1 MVMTKRAI
9 CGRRVSVRCLG
20 SARFDRVVNRYALE
34 DQHVAV
40 KSLRSAEYFLQ
51 SRISTSNRPSF
62 IRLSGVMLWNFWPI
76 WKSRFERM
84 DKNMKLR
91 MLIGRWCLPAICV
104 FLVCASQQVLLAQPS
119 AVAVTVSTS
128 PPGLQVLVD
137 GATLTAP
144 QTFQWAAAS
153 SHTIGVASPQTSGGQ
168 FYAFTNWLDG
178 GNQTRTITVP
188 TAAGNFTANFY
199 QTIPGPAG
207 PAGPQGPKGDPG
219 PQGPQG
225 AQGPAGLTGSQ
236 GPAGPP
242 FHTIALCASNVSPN
256 LAGSSG
262 CLGRTVV
269 FKSVPGGSC
278 NVTSDTGSCS
288 ATGSTVTVP
297 FVTYTNAVCSICAP

>member
-1 MVMTKRAI
+1 MTVKTRPLKSRYWLTAI
-9 CGRRVSVRCLG
+9 CGVLG
-20 SARFDRVVNRYALE
+20 
-34 DQHVAV
+34 
-40 KSLRSAEYFLQ
+40 
-51 SRISTSNRPSF
+51 
-62 IRLSGVMLWNFWPI
+62 
-76 WKSRFERM
+76 
-84 DKNMKLR
+84 
-91 MLIGRWCLPAICV
+91 
-104 FLVCASQQVLLAQPS
+104 CASQPMLLAQPGS
-119 AVAVTVSTS
+119 VAVTVSTS
-128 PPGLQVLVD
+128 PPGLQILVD
-137 GATLTAP
+137 GVTSTAP

-199 QTIPGPAG
+199 QAIPGPAG

-256 LAGSSG
+256 LASSG

-278 NVTSDTGSCS
+278 NVTPRLRSDGRTDACRCCG
-288 ATGSTVTVP
+288 T
-297 FVTYTNAVCSICAP
+297 